1 MRDAFFHVNFE
12 FLKSFESVFVATVV
26 LFTKVEFNWIGINHF
41 PPQPI
46 LLKQRMSCCNRTICH
61 PLFLK
66 MGLFLEIAVTR
77 LLRKMEPCS
86 VIRRMTR
93 EATLSERPTN
103 HFLSFRA
110 RCEVGWWNRT
120 TKPTKS
126 SVVYIACFFPDCISL
141 EVCSYWLWMK
151 AASNLKICKQYYLST
166 YPRVLGEKSDL
177 WHTRCSA
184 CSLTRK
190 SYFLQNSREVAA

>member
-1 MRDAFFHVNFE
+1 MRDAPFHVNFE
-12 FLKSFESVFVATVV
+12 FLKSFENVFVATVV

-77 LLRKMEPCS
+77 LPRKMEPCS

-110 RCEVGWWNRT
+110 RCEVGWWNRA

-151 AASNLKICKQYYLST
+151 AASNLKICMQPVLSFNSST
-166 YPRVLGEKSDL
+166 GFGWKKKWLVAY
-177 WHTRCSA
+177 
-184 CSLTRK
+184 SLF
-190 SYFLQNSREVAA
+190 SM